1 MANKEKRRGIHVS
14 YKGFCMFML
23 VLIIV
28 LNALAWGSRRFC
40 DAYVRYIFPIA
51 LNTWGR
57 LWGLFPIAIGD
68 IALGFSVM
76 WLLVLLGMGIMSI
89 FFRGR
94 LWMIAKCV
102 GRSFFAYLLIILFV
116 LTINWWMLYHT
127 TSINER
133 IFPDGS
139 TYMAADLV
147 QLYNSMTEEANALV
161 DAVPRDAEGNPYS
174 DIDIAAEAIRLM
186 KELSDTFPLLSGFY
200 PQPKQMG
207 LSAFFS
213 QQYISGYY
221 FPVTLEANI
230 NALMMEINDPF
241 VTCHELA
248 HLKGY
253 IREDEANCLGI
264 MACLR
269 SENAF
274 FRYSGLL
281 AALGYLEGAIYDNAS
296 CTDYTLAVR
305 RDETYADNVFLSREA
320 WEEVEEQAVISTDVV
335 STVSDV
341 LVDTSLKVNGI
352 SDGKISYNRVVELL
366 LYYYSE
372 TPEKQ

>member
-1 MANKEKRRGIHVS
+1 MAKKGKRKGIHIS
-14 YKGFCMFML
+14 YKSFCIFML
-23 VLIIV
+23 VLIV
-28 LNALAWGSRRFC
+28 LINVFAWSSSSFC
-40 DAYVRYIFPIA
+40 DTFVRYIFPLA

-57 LWGLFPIAIGD
+57 LWGLFSIAVGD
-68 IALGFSVM
+68 IFLIFSVM
-76 WLLVLLGMGIMSI
+76 WLLVLLSMGAMSI

-94 LWMIAKCV
+94 LRNITRHVFCA
-102 GRSFFAYLLIILFV
+102 FFAYLLVILFF
-116 LTINWWMLYHT
+116 LTTNWWLLYHT

-139 TYMAADLV
+139 SYAASDLV
-147 QLYNSMTEEANALV
+147 RLYNSMAEEANALADV
-161 DAVPRDAEGNPYS
+161 VPRDDEGNPCS
-174 DIDIAAEAIRLM
+174 DIDIHSEAIRLM
-186 KELSDTFPLLSGFY
+186 RELADTFPLLSGFY

-269 SENAF
+269 SENVF

-281 AALGYLEGAIYDNAS
+281 AALGYLEGAVYSNPACD
-296 CTDYTLAVR
+296 DYALVVR
-305 RDETYADNVFLSREA
+305 RDETYADDVFLNQET
-320 WEEVEEQAVISTDVV
+320 WEKVNDQAVISTDIV

-352 SDGKISYNRVVELL
+352 TDGKISYNRVVELL
-366 LYYYSE
+366 LYYYSKA
-372 TPEKQ
+372 PEK

>member
-1 MANKEKRRGIHVS
+1 MAKKGRRKGIHVT
-14 YKGFCMFML
+14 YKGFCIFML
-23 VLIIV
+23 VLIV
-28 LNALAWGSRRFC
+28 LINVLAWSSRGFC
-40 DAYVRYIFPIA
+40 DAFVRCIFPAA

-57 LWGLFPIAIGD
+57 LWGLFPIAVGD
-68 IALGFSVM
+68 IFLVFSFM
-76 WLLVLLGMGIMSI
+76 WVLVLLGMSIMSI

-94 LWMIAKCV
+94 LWMITKHV
-102 GRSFFAYLLIILFV
+102 LRGFFAYLLMVLFIL
-116 LTINWWMLYHT
+116 TTNWWLLYHT

-133 IFPDGS
+133 IFPAGS
-139 TYMAADLV
+139 TYAASDLV
-147 QLYNSMTEEANALV
+147 RLYNRLAEEANELA
-161 DAVPRDAEGNPYS
+161 DEVPRDDEGNPYS
-174 DIDIAAEAIRLM
+174 DIDISSEAISRM
-186 KELSDTFPLLSGFY
+186 RELSDTFPMLSGFY
-200 PQPKQMG
+200 PQPKEMG
-207 LSAFFS
+207 FSAFFS

-281 AALGYLEGAIYDNAS
+281 AALGYLERAVYANPACDEYAL
-296 CTDYTLAVR
+296 TVR
-305 RDETYADNVFLSREA
+305 RDETYADDVFLSRKT
-320 WEEVEEQAVISTDVV
+320 WEKVEEQALISTDVV

-341 LVDTSLKVNGI
+341 LVDTSLKVNGVT
-352 SDGKISYNRVVELL
+352 DGKISYDRVVELL
-366 LYYYSE
+366 LYYYGE
-372 TPEKQ
+372 MLKKQ